1 MSEGPGGGSAPEA
14 QPPGAGPPSTRA
26 ERLRH
31 DLVAGLRS
39 GVATFWTLA
48 RVMLPAYAA
57 ALVLQ
62 KLGVI
67 AALARVAHPVMKLLG
82 LPGAA
87 AVPLVV
93 GYVLNIYAAIGAM
106 AVLHLNGHQI
116 TVLALAILIGH
127 NLLVEGA
134 VLQKAGMN
142 GTLFSLLR
150 LFAGL
155 VAAAAANLLM
165 SVAR

>member
-1 MSEGPGGGSAPEA
+1 MTDDRQGGLTPGAL
-14 QPPGAGPPSTRA
+14 PPGVRPPHTLR
-26 ERLRH
+26 ETVRH
-31 DLVAGLRS
+31 DLIAGVRS
-39 GVATFWTLA
+39 GLVTFWTLA

-67 AALARVAHPVMKLLG
+67 AALARVAHPAMKLLG
-82 LPGAA
+82 LPGGA

-134 VLQKAGMN
+134 VLQRAGMN
-142 GTLFSLLR
+142 GTFFSLLR

-165 SVAR
+165 SAMR

>member
-1 MSEGPGGGSAPEA
+1 MTDDRSEITP
-14 QPPGAGPPSTRA
+14 QGAEPHQS
-26 ERLRH
+26 LRETLRR
-31 DLVAGLRS
+31 DLVAGVRS
-39 GVATFWTLA
+39 GLVTFVTLA

-62 KLGVI
+62 KLRVI
-67 AALARVAHPVMKLLG
+67 DALARVAHPVMKLMG
-82 LPGAA
+82 LPGGA

-93 GYVLNIYAAIGAM
+93 GYVLNIYAAIGTM
-106 AVLHLNGHQI
+106 AVLHLNGRQI
-116 TVLALAILIGH
+116 TVLALAILTGH

-142 GTLFSLLR
+142 GTAFSLLR

-155 VAAAAANLLM
+155 VAAAIANLLM
-165 SVAR
+165 HLF

>member
-1 MSEGPGGGSAPEA
+1 MTDDQSESAL
-14 QPPGAGPPSTRA
+14 PGAEPPQSLRA
-26 ERLRH
+26 TLRR
-31 DLVAGLRS
+31 DLIAGVRS
-39 GVATFWTLA
+39 GLLTFWTLA

-62 KLGVI
+62 KVGVI
-67 AALARVAHPVMKLLG
+67 DALARVAHPVMKLMG

-93 GYVLNIYAAIGAM
+93 GYVLNIYAAVGAM
-106 AVLHLNGHQI
+106 AVLHLDGRQI
-116 TVLALAILIGH
+116 TVLALAILTGH

-142 GTLFSLLR
+142 GTAFSLLR

-155 VAAAAANLLM
+155 VAAAVANLLM
-165 SVAR
+165 HLF

>member
-1 MSEGPGGGSAPEA
+1 MSEGPGGVPASEA

-26 ERLRH
+26 ARLRR